1 MLDTIIISD
10 IHLGSHICQDE
21 KLLKFLSDIERRTNK
36 LIING
41 DLFDDWNFK
50 NLNENHWRI
59 LKAIRKISNKI
70 TVIWISGNHD
80 GPAHVISNLIG
91 VEFVEEYRMISF
103 DKSILCL
110 HGDIFDDFIEKHPFL
125 TKIADRIY
133 RIIQWL
139 DPSFYLPRLLK
150 RSSKTFL
157 RATEKIRDRA
167 IVYAKKAKVDF
178 ICLGHTHLPL
188 TYEIDGIRYVNSGS
202 WTGNECSYITIDK
215 GVVLL
220 QYYNES

>member
-1 MLDTIIISD
+1 MVDAIIISD

-21 KLLKFLSDIERRTNK
+21 KLLKFLSDIERYTNK

-59 LKAIRKISNKI
+59 LKTIRKISNKI
-70 TVIWISGNHD
+70 SVIWISGNHD
-80 GPAHVISNLIG
+80 GPAHIISNLIG
-91 VEFVEEYRMISF
+91 VEFVESYIMHSF
-103 DKSILCL
+103 DKKIICL
-110 HGDIFDDFIEKHPFL
+110 HGDIFDDFIEKYPL
-125 TKIADRIY
+125 ITKIADKIY
-133 RIIQWL
+133 RFIQWL

-167 IVYAKKAKVDF
+167 IVYAKKHNADI
-178 ICLGHTHLPL
+178 ICVGHTHSPL
-188 TYEIDGIRYVNSGS
+188 TYEKDSVKYVNSGS
-202 WTGNECSYITIDK
+202 WTSDRCSYISLNK
-215 GVVLL
+215 GLAIL
-220 QYYNES
+220 KYYES